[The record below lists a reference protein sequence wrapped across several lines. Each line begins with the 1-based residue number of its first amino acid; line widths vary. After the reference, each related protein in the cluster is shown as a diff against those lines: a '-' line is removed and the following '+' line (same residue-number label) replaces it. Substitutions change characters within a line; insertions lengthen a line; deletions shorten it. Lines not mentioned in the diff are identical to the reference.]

1 MGSPCS
7 IFKLGKGSEIIETV
21 HHFRCIEWVYCCG
34 TWCIRCTRPGRK
46 IPDKYLET
54 WQTAV
59 QYQMFHAV
67 GLLVLGLLAGKIDSP
82 LINWSGW
89 LMLIGIILFSGSL
102 FVLSVT
108 QIKVLGAI
116 TPLGGVS
123 FLVAWV
129 LMIIAAYK
137 YL

>member
-1 MGSPCS
+1 M
-7 IFKLGKGSEIIETV
+7 KLFIILGALNGFIAVALGAFGAHGLE
-21 HHFRCIEWVYCCG
+21 G
-34 TWCIRCTRPGRK
+34 K
-46 IPDKYLET
+46 IPDKYLEI

-67 GLLVLGLLAGKIDSP
+67 GLLVIGILAGKISSP

>member
-1 MGSPCS
+1 M
-7 IFKLGKGSEIIETV
+7 KLFIILGALNGFIAVALGAFGAHGLE
-21 HHFRCIEWVYCCG
+21 G
-34 TWCIRCTRPGRK
+34 K
-46 IPDKYLET
+46 IPDKYLEI

>member
-1 MGSPCS
+1 M
-7 IFKLGKGSEIIETV
+7 KLFIILGALNGFIAVALGAFGAHGLE
-21 HHFRCIEWVYCCG
+21 G
-34 TWCIRCTRPGRK
+34 K
-46 IPDKYLET
+46 IPDKYLAT

-67 GLLVLGLLAGKIDSP
+67 GLLVLGLLAGKISSP

>member
-1 MGSPCS
+1 M
-7 IFKLGKGSEIIETV
+7 KLFIILGALNGFIAVALGAFGAHGLE
-21 HHFRCIEWVYCCG
+21 G
-34 TWCIRCTRPGRK
+34 K

-59 QYQMFHAV
+59 QYQMFHAL

>member
-1 MGSPCS
+1 V
-7 IFKLGKGSEIIETV
+7 KLFIILGALNGFIAVALGAFGAHGLE
-21 HHFRCIEWVYCCG
+21 G
-34 TWCIRCTRPGRK
+34 K

-67 GLLVLGLLAGKIDSP
+67 GLLVLGLLAGKISSP

>member
-1 MGSPCS
+1 M
-7 IFKLGKGSEIIETV
+7 KLFIILGAINGFIAVALGAFGAHGLE
-21 HHFRCIEWVYCCG
+21 G
-34 TWCIRCTRPGRK
+34 K

-67 GLLVLGLLAGKIDSP
+67 GLLVIGLLAGKISSP

-89 LMLIGIILFSGSL
+89 LMLIGIILFSVSL

-123 FLVAWV
+123 FLAAWV

>member
-1 MGSPCS
+1 L
-7 IFKLGKGSEIIETV
+7 KLFIILGALNGFIAVALGAFGAHGLE
-21 HHFRCIEWVYCCG
+21 G
-34 TWCIRCTRPGRK
+34 K

-67 GLLVLGLLAGKIDSP
+67 GLLVIGILAGKISSP

-123 FLVAWV
+123 FLVAWI